1 MEDPEFTDWVA
12 REFPAVPKPSRDALE
27 RAWLAG
33 RTSGINAAIANLNR
47 WRLADAGDV

>member
-1 MEDPEFTDWVA
+1 MEDPEFTDWVNHA
-12 REFPAVPKPSRDALE
+12 YPGTHEAIRGAPE

-33 RTSGINAAIANLNR
+33 RMAGINAAIANLNR